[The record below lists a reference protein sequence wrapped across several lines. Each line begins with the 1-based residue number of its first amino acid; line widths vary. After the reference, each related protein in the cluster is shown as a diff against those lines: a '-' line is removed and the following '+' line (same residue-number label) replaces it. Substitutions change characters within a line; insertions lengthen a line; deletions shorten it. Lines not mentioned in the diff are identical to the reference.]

1 MSEIV
6 PYRPQRAVVPRG
18 DVIASL
24 QLILEQRPDL
34 ISFDPAD
41 KANELLAIRCAVDAG
56 VPETRRDGW
65 RGTVV
70 TWWVGAYDLPDK
82 ESGELA
88 TIPSLVLIDSEG
100 NLCRLTG
107 EAAISS
113 WAQIV
118 RIAGAER
125 CRQGLR
131 VKVSRRKSSTSMGS
145 YWQVLPDA

>member
-24 QLILEQRPDL
+24 QLIIEQQPEL
-34 ISFDPAD
+34 ISYDTTD
-41 KANELLAIRCAVDAG
+41 ESNELLAIRCAVDAG
-56 VPETRRDGW
+56 VPEARRDGW
-65 RGTVV
+65 RGTVNI
-70 TWWVGAYDLPDK
+70 WWVGPYEIPDK
-82 ESGELA
+82 ETGELV
-88 TIPSLVLIDSEG
+88 TIPSLVLIDSDG

-113 WAQIV
+113 WAQIL
-118 RIAGAER
+118 RIAGVER